1 MPSLDISFEMS
12 NIEIDYLLNFY
23 LNYSSFYSWII
34 KALTGNKYNI
44 KASGNNVQEFVGD
57 LYQLVMNNIK

>member
-12 NIEIDYLLNFY
+12 NIGLDYLLNFY

-34 KALTGNKYNI
+34 KRLTEKKQNKYFWKYNSKICWKCLSISNDNI
-44 KASGNNVQEFVGD
+44 K
-57 LYQLVMNNIK
+57 